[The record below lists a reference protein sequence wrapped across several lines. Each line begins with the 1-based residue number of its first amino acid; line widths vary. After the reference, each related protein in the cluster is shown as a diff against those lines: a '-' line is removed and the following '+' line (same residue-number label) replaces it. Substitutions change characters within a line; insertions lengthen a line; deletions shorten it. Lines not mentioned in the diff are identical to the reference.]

1 LKIVCSAKFT
11 RKRPEKYQ
19 LNIPTFAIQPRTD
32 SMKTKHEQFI
42 ETIEKAYTFKGDS
55 IVLGGAILD
64 GEAIENLQ
72 VKAPLKMFNRHGLIA
87 GATGTGKTKTLQSL
101 AESLSDSGISV
112 LMMDIKGDLSGL
124 SQPGNPHP
132 KVDERHHKI
141 GKKWNATAYPVELL
155 TISNERGVRMRATI
169 SEFGPVLLSKILE
182 LNDTQQGTVALAF
195 KYCDDRGLPLL
206 DIKDFRAVLQYL
218 SGDGKAEVQ
227 KDYGLISNASVGA
240 IMRKLIELEQQGA
253 DIFFGE
259 RSFDVEDLV
268 RLDDSGRG
276 FISIL
281 RLVDIQS
288 SPKLFSTFMLC
299 LLAEIYQQFPER
311 GDMDQPELVIFIDE
325 AHLIFNEASKAL
337 LNQIESIVKLIRS
350 KGVGIF
356 FCTQNPG
363 DVPTAVLSQLGL
375 KIQHSLRA
383 FTAKDRKEIK
393 QVAEN
398 YPVSAFYEVDKTL
411 TELGI
416 GEAFVTLLNE
426 KGTPTPLAHCLLC
439 APQSRMDII
448 TETEMEQLLK
458 KSRLIHKYNDAID
471 RESAYEMLQKKVE
484 IADQARELS
493 KEQDL
498 KPVQRTKNTPGTF
511 ETVMKS
517 PVTNTIIREITR
529 GILGVL
535 GITAASRSRTRTTS
549 AKRR

>member
-1 LKIVCSAKFT
+1 
-11 RKRPEKYQ
+11 
-19 LNIPTFAIQPRTD
+19 
-32 SMKTKHEQFI
+32 
-42 ETIEKAYTFKGDS
+42 
-55 IVLGGAILD
+55 
-64 GEAIENLQ
+64 
-72 VKAPLKMFNRHGLIA
+72 
-87 GATGTGKTKTLQSL
+87 
-101 AESLSDSGISV
+101 
-112 LMMDIKGDLSGL
+112 
-124 SQPGNPHP
+124 
-132 KVDERHHKI
+132 
-141 GKKWNATAYPVELL
+141 
-155 TISNERGVRMRATI
+155 
-169 SEFGPVLLSKILE
+169 
-182 LNDTQQGTVALAF
+182 
-195 KYCDDRGLPLL
+195 LPLL

-218 SGDGKAEVQ
+218 TGDGKAEVQ

-458 KSRLIHKYNDAID
+458 KSRLIHKYNDIID

-493 KEQDL
+493 KEQDQ
-498 KPVQRTKNTPGTF
+498 KPTQRTKNAPGTF

-535 GITAASRSRTRTTS
+535 GITAASRSRTRTSS